1 MKYFIDFIKNKFF
14 TGKNTYTKDILQ
26 LLDEKQV
33 LSYQVIYEIVTMNKS
48 LEYIVANIEDDKKTY
63 DFIVKIISDI
73 SNKKMIIKNDIDK
86 TIEKIKRLTLDK
98 ENLIK
103 KYSENKDDKQ
113 FATDINI
120 IDKQLKINKEI
131 LEYYQTL
138 DKDEAEIK
146 KNTDPRF
153 KILAE
158 KDNYFVILRKD
169 GLYISS
175 VYNIEN
181 KKFLDKDDIET
192 KNIIYPR
199 IIENK
204 DDIPGQLE
212 KYLKEN
218 GDNIYASIYLN
229 KKKLIH
235 SFKKDI
241 EKYINIIKNENPQLD
256 IEKYINN
263 VEESVCLNDIDNIKV
278 YFEDDNMPIFKY
290 NDKDVI
296 QDKDIDCLDK
306 YDYDTNTED
315 ISKNVT
321 NEEYLEKIKKG
332 EYKYQMVK
340 KPSIGIVSNDKNY
353 DTDTEAEAHISENYD
368 KDYGSSSD
376 SGDSIY
382 ASDNEHI
389 YDEFKCF
396 KCKNTPPDKSI
407 KTIILNNKNIPKTI
421 YFCCF
426 TCFENEDKAFKKYK

>member
-1 MKYFIDFIKNKFF
+1 M
-14 TGKNTYTKDILQ
+14 
-26 LLDEKQV
+26 
-33 LSYQVIYEIVTMNKS
+33 
-48 LEYIVANIEDDKKTY
+48 
-63 DFIVKIISDI
+63 
-73 SNKKMIIKNDIDK
+73 
-86 TIEKIKRLTLDK
+86 
-98 ENLIK
+98 
-103 KYSENKDDKQ
+103 
-113 FATDINI
+113 
-120 IDKQLKINKEI
+120 
-131 LEYYQTL
+131 

-158 KDNYFVILRKD
+158 KDKYFVILRKD

-241 EKYINIIKNENPQLD
+241 EKYINMIKNENPQLD

-321 NEEYLEKIKKG
+321 NEEYLEKIK
-332 EYKYQMVK
+332 
-340 KPSIGIVSNDKNY
+340 
-353 DTDTEAEAHISENYD
+353 
-368 KDYGSSSD
+368 
-376 SGDSIY
+376 
-382 ASDNEHI
+382 
-389 YDEFKCF
+389 
-396 KCKNTPPDKSI
+396 
-407 KTIILNNKNIPKTI
+407 
-421 YFCCF
+421 
-426 TCFENEDKAFKKYK
+426 